1 MMKVHLQTKI
11 GKFYSTTITF
21 IQHIF
26 IFRHFTL
33 VLQFW
38 HFLHSQNVSKNITP
52 YGPDRSST
60 APPLIRPPIDGQSR
74 MCPISEWTAVCR
86 EWPSGTERILGY
98 CQIRKSLK
106 MGEVQEMVMKKNIL
120 RKQTIFQRKLI
131 SVVIFYEINNG
142 NLLYVTI
149 KFLLYNL
156 EPYNISVTLLK
167 IW

>member
-1 MMKVHLQTKI
+1 
-11 GKFYSTTITF
+11 
-21 IQHIF
+21 
-26 IFRHFTL
+26 
-33 VLQFW
+33 
-38 HFLHSQNVSKNITP
+38 
-52 YGPDRSST
+52 
-60 APPLIRPPIDGQSR
+60 
-74 MCPISEWTAVCR
+74 
-86 EWPSGTERILGY
+86 
-98 CQIRKSLK
+98 

-167 IW
+167 I